1 MSDLSE
7 ILQELTRPGPLSAA
21 VRLTVAMICGGI
33 IGLERGRRR
42 RPAGFRT
49 HMLVCMGAAL
59 TMLIGQYVATRLAAD
74 PSLAGRTTD
83 PARLGAQVVAG
94 IGFIG
99 AGTIIVTRR
108 RQVKGLTTAAGLWVS
123 AIIGLAIGVGYY
135 EAAILTTV
143 FVIIAETVLSK
154 IEWHIATKAKKL
166 NLYIEYTTHEC
177 IGEVAEVIKQAGAG
191 IMDIEL
197 TRSQG
202 KDGAVMNAIFSIQLN
217 KKVKRHQ
224 MLLDVQRT
232 KGVVS
237 IEEL

>member
-1 MSDLSE
+1 MQE
-7 ILQELTRPGPLSAA
+7 ILHILRDFNGWSVIARIVLA
-21 VRLTVAMICGGI
+21 VLCGGL
-33 IGLERGRRR
+33 IGIERETKR
-42 RPAGFRT
+42 RPAGYRT
-49 HMLVCMGAAL
+49 HTLVCLGAAI
-59 TMLIGQYVATRLAAD
+59 TMLTSQYLMT
-74 PSLAGRTTD
+74 AGWTTD

-135 EAAILTTV
+135 EAAILATV

-154 IEWHIATKAKKL
+154 IEWHIATKTKKL

-224 MLLDVQRT
+224 MLLDIQRT